1 MSENARTRWQARYEK
16 SRVREVDFTTLSG
29 LELEPAYGTDDSEWP
44 GEFPFTRGLYPTG
57 YRGRSWTIR
66 QFAGFGNAQQTNE
79 RYRMILGRG
88 GGGLS
93 VAFDMPTLMGRDSD
107 DPKSLG
113 EVGHC
118 GVAIDSAADM
128 EVLFDGIDL
137 GDVTTSMTISGPAV
151 PVFCMMIVAAERA
164 GVDTGKLNGTL
175 QTDIFKEYIAQKEW
189 IFGPE
194 PHLRL
199 IGDLMEY
206 CAEKIP
212 AYKPLSVSGY
222 HIREAGSTAA
232 QELAFTL
239 ADGFGYVEL
248 GLSRGLDV
256 DVFAPGL
263 SFFFDAHVDFFEE
276 IAKFRAARRIWAR
289 WMRDVYGATT
299 DKAQWLR
306 FHTQTAGVS
315 LTAQQPYN
323 NVVRTGIEALS
334 AVLGGT
340 NSLHTNALD
349 ETLAL
354 PSEQAAEIALR
365 TQQVIME
372 ETGVVN
378 VADPLGGSWYV
389 EALTDRIE
397 AEANA
402 IFDQIL
408 AMGGSTAHL
417 RPARADRRGR
427 RSRRVARSPAGSCA
441 ASRTA
446 GSCPRSPRRRSSTR
460 SSLEKGEKRIVGVNC
475 HTESVTHDLEIL
487 RVSHEVEVEQV
498 RVLAARRQAARRRGR
513 DGGAGRMVDGGA
525 RRREHDRA
533 DARRGARRGDARR
546 DLRRAAGRVGR
557 VPRTGPVLSRRRR
570 SLGLAHDAAAVLP
583 PGRDRPV
590 RPQAPAPQPAAGG
603 TRGRRPAAGGSSY
616 AVEVTEE
623 NFQATI
629 ESSMTA
635 PVLLVFYS
643 PTRMPE
649 SQQLADDLVDAVDG
663 VRGPVPGRPGRHRR
677 RAGDR
682 AGDADPVDPAGGRG
696 PRRPSGAADPGRAA
710 ARRAALRADHQ
721 VMQQL
726 TAQGMTGRHQPRVGR
741 PSTPTATASPTST
754 RATPPP
760 RTRSATVTSTAR
772 SRSTRSSSTPTPPT
786 PRPPPAWRWP
796 RSCSAPRASTST
808 PPGAAAAANPD
819 DVDAQTMVADLD
831 MLGGHVEDAF
841 NRLIEL
847 VRRTSGDDRNQAREH
862 LLGLFGAVGNDDPR
876 VLKGRQSLA
885 SALF

>member
-1 MSENARTRWQARYEK
+1 MDARSRWQDRYDR
-16 SRVREVDFTTLSG
+16 SRVRDADFTTLSG
-29 LELEPAYGTDDSEWP
+29 MQVQPAYGTDDSEWP

-57 YRGRSWTIR
+57 YRGRTWTIR

-128 EVLFDGIDL
+128 DVLFDSIPL
-137 GDVTTSMTISGPAV
+137 EEVTTSMTISGPAV
-151 PVFCMMIVAAERA
+151 PVFCMYLVAAERQGA
-164 GVDTGKLNGTL
+164 DLARLNGTL

-189 IFGPE
+189 LFAPE

-206 CAEKIP
+206 TAAKIP

-256 DVFAPGL
+256 DVFGPGL

-289 WMRDVYGATT
+289 WMRDVYGAQTE
-299 DKAQWLR
+299 KAQWLR

-389 EALTDRIE
+389 EALTDQIE

-402 IFDQIL
+402 IFDRIL
-408 AMGGSTAHL
+408 AMGGSDLTHADTERLAAATRASTGSTDGIGPVTQGLLRGIEEGWFMSEIAEAAFQYQTA
-417 RPARADRRGR
+417 
-427 RSRRVARSPAGSCA
+427 
-441 ASRTA
+441 
-446 GSCPRSPRRRSSTR
+446 
-460 SSLEKGEKRIVGVNC
+460 LEKGEKKIVGVNV
-475 HTESVTHDLEIL
+475 HTDSITHDLEIL

-498 RVLAARRQAARRRGR
+498 RELSARRTSRDEAAVT
-513 DGGAGRMVDGGA
+513 AALQHMV
-525 RRREHDRA
+525 E
-533 DARRGARRGDARR
+533 
-546 DLRRAAGRVGR
+546 VGR
-557 VPRTGPVLSRRRR
+557 TDRNMIEPILEACRVEAT
-570 SLGLAHDAAAVLP
+570 LGEICD
-583 PGRDRPV
+583 
-590 RPQAPAPQPAAGG
+590 
-603 TRGRRPAAGGSSY
+603 
-616 AVEVTEE
+616 
-623 NFQATI
+623 
-629 ESSMTA
+629 
-635 PVLLVFYS
+635 
-643 PTRMPE
+643 
-649 SQQLADDLVDAVDG
+649 
-663 VRGPVPGRPGRHRR
+663 
-677 RAGDR
+677 
-682 AGDADPVDPAGGRG
+682 
-696 PRRPSGAADPGRAA
+696 
-710 ARRAALRADHQ
+710 ALRAEW
-721 VMQQL
+721 
-726 TAQGMTGRHQPRVGR
+726 GEYREP
-741 PSTPTATASPTST
+741 
-754 RATPPP
+754 
-760 RTRSATVTSTAR
+760 AR
-772 SRSTRSSSTPTPPT
+772 
-786 PRPPPAWRWP
+786 
-796 RSCSAPRASTST
+796 
-808 PPGAAAAANPD
+808 
-819 DVDAQTMVADLD
+819 
-831 MLGGHVEDAF
+831 F
-841 NRLIEL
+841 
-847 VRRTSGDDRNQAREH
+847 
-862 LLGLFGAVGNDDPR
+862 
-876 VLKGRQSLA
+876 
-885 SALF
+885 